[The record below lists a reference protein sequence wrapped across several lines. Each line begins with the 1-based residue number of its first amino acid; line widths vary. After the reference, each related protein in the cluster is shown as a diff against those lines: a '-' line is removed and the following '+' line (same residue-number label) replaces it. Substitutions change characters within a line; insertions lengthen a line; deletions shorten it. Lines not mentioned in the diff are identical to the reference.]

1 MQRFGVGVIG
11 CGGISSA
18 HLAAYRELAD
28 DCVLVAVC
36 DVNEGAAR
44 ARAAEFQVPEVYTDV
59 ARLLADDRVQA
70 VSVCTPHF
78 LHAPLAIAALRAGKH
93 VICEKPMAM
102 TVGECAEMVAAARA
116 NGVQLTVGSERVNPR
131 YRFIHDR
138 VLPELGRVTEAWL
151 ADFYFRDSAYY
162 ASGAWRGTWAQ
173 EGGGILVNQAIYTWD
188 QMADLLGGV
197 EIAYGYWTNLL
208 HPTIEVE
215 DLAYGLVRFRC
226 GVTGKL
232 LATSCCEWPRAAGEE
247 AGLRL
252 VGENG
257 MIFGTEP
264 WLYTLAFSLNDPRHQ
279 AALQADFQRAILPD
293 YNGRYQ
299 TIQAADF
306 FAAIREQRAP
316 LVTGESAMEAVKI
329 LNGIH
334 WHGWRHAEAFRA
346 WAETFDLPTPA
357 ARGARPTVE
366 DARAQGWDGGR
377 LMAELGRIIQSPEP
391 WLECPF
397 VEGGA

>member
-1 MQRFGVGVIG
+1 LR
-11 CGGISSA
+11 
-18 HLAAYRELAD
+18 
-28 DCVLVAVC
+28 AVS
-36 DVNEGAAR
+36 DVNEAAAR

-59 ARLLADDRVQA
+59 GRLLADDRVQV

-78 LHAPLAIAALRAGKH
+78 LHAPLTLAALRAGKH

-102 TVGECAEMVAAARA
+102 TVGECCEMIAAARA

-138 VLPELGRVTEAWL
+138 VLPELGRVEEAWL
-151 ADFYFRDSAYY
+151 ADFYFRSSAYY

-215 DLAYGLVRFRC
+215 DLAYGLVRFRSE
-226 GVTGKL
+226 VIGKV
-232 LATSCCEWPRAAGEE
+232 LATSCCEWPHASGSE
-247 AGLRL
+247 AGLRI

-257 MIFGTEP
+257 VIYGTEP
-264 WLYTLAFSLNDPRHQ
+264 WLYTLDFSLTDPRQ
-279 AALQADFQRAILPD
+279 QTALQADFQRAILPD
-293 YNGRYQ
+293 YTGRYQ
-299 TIQAADF
+299 AIQAADF
-306 FAAIREQRAP
+306 FAAIREGRAP
-316 LVTGESAMEAVKI
+316 IVTGESAMEAVQI

-334 WHGWRHAEAFRA
+334 WHGWRHAESFRA
-346 WAETFDLPTPA
+346 WAETFDLPAPA
-357 ARGARPTVE
+357 TAGARPTVE
-366 DARAQGWDGGR
+366 DAKAQRWDGGR
-377 LMAELGRIIQSPEP
+377 LVAELRRIIQSPEP

-397 VEGGA
+397 SIADCGIRIAD

>member
-1 MQRFGVGVIG
+1 MHKIGVGVIG
-11 CGGISSA
+11 CGGISDA
-18 HLAAYRELAD
+18 HLTAYRELAD
-28 DCVLVAVC
+28 ECELVAVC
-36 DVNEGAAR
+36 DVKEAVAR
-44 ARAAEFQVPEVYTDV
+44 ARATQCEVPEVYTDV
-59 ARLLADDRVQA
+59 ARLLADDRVQV

-78 LHAPLAIAALRAGKH
+78 LHAPLTIAALRAGKH

-102 TVGECAEMVAAARA
+102 TVGECYEMVAAARA

-138 VLPELGRVTEAWL
+138 VLPELGRVAEAWL

-215 DLAYGLVRFRC
+215 DLAYGLVRFRS
-226 GVTGKL
+226 GALGKL
-232 LATSCCEWPRAAGEE
+232 LATSCCDWLRASGAE
-247 AGLRL
+247 AGLRI

-264 WLYTLAFSLNDPRHQ
+264 WLYTLEFSLNDARQ
-279 AALQADFQRAILPD
+279 RAALQADFQRVLLPE

-299 TIQAADF
+299 TIQTADF

-334 WHGWRHAEAFRA
+334 WHGWRHGGAFRA
-346 WAETFDLPTPA
+346 WAETFDLPTPSTP
-357 ARGARPTVE
+357 GNRPTVE

-377 LMAELGRIIQSPEP
+377 LIAELRRIIQSPEP

-397 VEGGA
+397 VKGGA

>member
-1 MQRFGVGVIG
+1 MDRFGVGIIG
-11 CGGISSA
+11 CGGISEA

-28 DCVLVAVC
+28 ACEVRAVC
-36 DVNEGAAR
+36 DVNERAAR

-59 ARLLADDRVQA
+59 GRLLADDRIQV

-78 LHAPLAIAALRAGKH
+78 LHAPLTIAALRAGKH

-102 TVGECAEMVAAARA
+102 TVGECSEMVTAARA
-116 NGVQLTVGSERVNPR
+116 NGVRLTVGSERVNPR

-138 VLPELGRVTEAWL
+138 VLPALGRVQQAWL

-215 DLAYGLVRFRC
+215 DLAYGLVRFKS
-226 GVTGKL
+226 GVAGKV
-232 LATSCCEWPRAAGEE
+232 LATSCCDWPRAPRNE

-252 VGENG
+252 TGENG
-257 MIFGTEP
+257 TIYGTEP
-264 WLYTLAFSLNDPRHQ
+264 WLYTLDFSLDDPHEE
-279 AALQADFQRAILPD
+279 AALRSDFAKAVLPD
-293 YNGRYQ
+293 YTGRYQ
-299 TIQAADF
+299 AIQAADF
-306 FAAIREQRAP
+306 FAAIRDRREP

-334 WHGWRHAEAFRA
+334 WHGWRHAPAFRA
-346 WAETFDLPTPA
+346 WAETFDLPAPA
-357 ARGARPTVE
+357 APGDRPTVD
-366 DARAQGWDGGR
+366 DAKRQGWDGGR
-377 LMAELGRIIQSPEP
+377 LIAELQRIIQSPEP

-397 VEGGA
+397 LARSS